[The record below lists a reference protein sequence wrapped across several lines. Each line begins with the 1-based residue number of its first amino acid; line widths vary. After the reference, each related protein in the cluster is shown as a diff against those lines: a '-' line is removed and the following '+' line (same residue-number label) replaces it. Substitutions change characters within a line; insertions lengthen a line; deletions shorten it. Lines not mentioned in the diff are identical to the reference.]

1 VNPANEFLGVEAG
14 GFVLDAEGNAI
25 VALDAIIEHPMRLL
39 RLDGATGEPL
49 GFGDAP
55 FDGTPHNLALAPNG
69 RLLLAGTYFINSQGH
84 AGARLAEFDSG
95 LRPCRSSDLGEQNA
109 AAVPGGGAAGWTVIA
124 NTRWDG
130 SNNEAV
136 LSRYDAKGPCVTGDA
151 IFEDGFEVPPAHR
164 G

>member
-1 VNPANEFLGVEAG
+1 MSRGAFTDSTLRRRPSEIWNTENAPSS
-14 GFVLDAEGNAI
+14 AEPRK
-25 VALDAIIEHPMRLL
+25 VPSSS
-39 RLDGATGEPL
+39 
-49 GFGDAP
+49 
-55 FDGTPHNLALAPNG
+55 FDGTPSNLALAPNG

-136 LSRYDAKGPCVTGDA
+136 LSRYDAGGPCVTGDA
-151 IFEDGFEVPPAHR
+151 IFDDEFEVPPAHR